1 MNKLRAAI
9 IVSSLAVLPL
19 LAAAV
24 PAHAALPGANGL
36 IAFQV
41 DGTDTTPARI
51 YTVGPHG
58 HDVTQVTTGT
68 ANAESPDWSPDGEW
82 IVFTKNGCKIA
93 LIHPDGSDMHRIDPA
108 PNGCE
113 SDATFTPDGEHLIFE
128 RNDEAAA
135 DDAIWI
141 MDLDGGNRRRIGN
154 GGNGEA
160 HTPEISPD
168 GQTVSFLSFAND
180 GLSAIFGLDIS
191 GGDSWQMT
199 PTLWGMTFK
208 HDWAPNGSRL
218 VMSDNAEDP
227 DRTVNLLTIRPDG
240 TGLRYLTDYRS
251 ADQRA
256 FAGSYSPD
264 GRWIVYRHV
273 SGDQAELVL
282 VHPDGT
288 DAHAILPMSAL
299 APRFIDWG
307 PAPS

>member
-1 MNKLRAAI
+1 M
-9 IVSSLAVLPL
+9 
-19 LAAAV
+19 AAAA
-24 PAHAALPGANGL
+24 PADAALPGANGL

-58 HDVTQVTTGT
+58 HGMNQVTTGA
-68 ANAESPDWSPDGEW
+68 ANAEAPDWSPDGEW

-113 SDATFTPDGEHLIFE
+113 SDATFTPDGEHLILE

-141 MDLDGGNRRRIGN
+141 MDLDGGNRRRIGD

-180 GLSAIFGLDIS
+180 GLSAIFEIDIS
-191 GGDSWQMT
+191 GGDSSADVDLEDRAQTVVREAEERDRLPIGRDLGCVRLAIAAHHRSTSVAAVQIMIQYRVVS
-199 PTLWGMTFK
+199 
-208 HDWAPNGSRL
+208 SRL
-218 VMSDNAEDP
+218 VVALQDEVFAIVKAASDSQP
-227 DRTVNLLTIRPDG
+227 FG
-240 TGLRYLTDYRS
+240 
-251 ADQRA
+251 
-256 FAGSYSPD
+256 AGSI
-264 GRWIVYRHV
+264 R
-273 SGDQAELVL
+273 
-282 VHPDGT
+282 
-288 DAHAILPMSAL
+288 
-299 APRFIDWG
+299 
-307 PAPS
+307 